1 LLELFDKKAFIFC
14 YRGKKYRILSR
25 SEDYGDRDNR
35 PHMLEEV
42 ETLLRKAEYSLFE
55 MRLQNGLNTGYYKE
69 IK

>member
-1 LLELFDKKAFIFC
+1 
-14 YRGKKYRILSR
+14 
-25 SEDYGDRDNR
+25 
-35 PHMLEEV
+35 MLEEV